1 MMTKKDILKWKSGFE
16 AARKVDCHL
25 IRQEPVDPER
35 SIRLALELIAVCRKL
50 GIWSKPGSDI
60 LRERQVK
67 IIREQWATIRKAFGK

>member
-25 IRQEPVDPER
+25 IRQEPIDPER
-35 SIRLALELIAVCRKL
+35 SIRLALELI
-50 GIWSKPGSDI
+50 
-60 LRERQVK
+60 K